1 MVTAAVVTAGLLK
14 LSELFVDSSIL
25 CQNVLGGL
33 DELRYASNLNRSRA
47 SRLPSAKRAPLSLS
61 MEMLALAAR
70 APSSASRL
78 GARLLLTGGVR
89 RCVLPQAAG
98 RPCSGACCRIC
109 MVVGP

>member
-47 SRLPSAKRAPLSLS
+47 SRLPEPKRAPLSFCI
-61 MEMLALAAR
+61 EMLA
-70 APSSASRL
+70 
-78 GARLLLTGGVR
+78 
-89 RCVLPQAAG
+89 
-98 RPCSGACCRIC
+98 
-109 MVVGP
+109 VGTWA